1 MVASAGK
8 TSVDVLEEVVVD
20 VGLIKLRRFER
31 LKLSKNPP
39 LALGLKV
46 VTSKVSSVTPVS
58 VVVVVADEV
67 DTCSAGVAVVVFGTS
82 SGSSYWVSSSM
93 TRLRSASVG
102 GGRVTSPSF
111 PTSFWWLPAVLV
123 VKSGSS
129 VVAKGTV
136 GVMKNDKVVSE
147 SSDSSFDDAVVVTTG
162 VSSSNSPP
170 VVVVSK

>member
-8 TSVDVLEEVVVD
+8 TSVDVLEEVVVVD

-46 VTSKVSSVTPVS
+46 VTSKVSSVTAVS
-58 VVVVVADEV
+58 VVEVVAADEV
-67 DTCSAGVAVVVFGTS
+67 DTCSAGVVVFVS
-82 SGSSYWVSSSM
+82 SAGSSYWVSSSM

-102 GGRVTSPSF
+102 GGRVTSTSF
-111 PTSFWWLPAVLV
+111 PTSFWRLPAVV
-123 VKSGSS
+123 VLKSGSS

-147 SSDSSFDDAVVVTTG
+147 SSDSSFVDAVV
-162 VSSSNSPP
+162 
-170 VVVVSK
+170 